1 MTDQLLHHWWDAPTL
16 GEFPSLPPD
25 QIPAGGARAL
35 RNFLV
40 HQPHK
45 ITPRGNIGIP
55 GAAVGSVV
63 NAAGAPLAGT
73 VAFQD
78 YCTCSFRA
86 VASGPLV
93 DHWRVPI
100 NRPTSAGQ
108 LVQPYLAGDGLR
120 PADILSGSAGTPA
133 GVSDADRVPSERNA
147 LLNGFVYS
155 PSIGGTS
162 VSIPGGVAQQNL
174 VVRYSSLSIGNR
186 FQNGPVFVQD
196 VAAHYNRLFVVAGRD
211 PGVGSGYNPS
221 ALYWCVE
228 GGLDG
233 SDLLADWKDPVSGLI
248 NKIEVGSSLNGDFC
262 CALGRVNGHLVIF
275 KRNSVWI
282 LYGTS
287 SEDFTLRQLRSTSGC
302 VEPRSVVTA
311 DDGVYFASQY
321 GYEKFDGRSFS
332 LVSGPVSDT
341 WLEFSNRGPGASTT
355 NHSYIRC
362 EALPNGYIFVAF
374 GTDPFAAFAADGA
387 ERNWLY
393 HMESGAWTQVAT
405 AHAGLGLSAAG
416 AVNRALMLPNSVSL
430 WGASKWARADKLTYG
445 PDTTNGLRDAD
456 GSTNYAVALSWTT
469 GVADLGRQWEAARFN
484 RGTADYRHTW
494 VDATP
499 TNGGAMGTAA
509 LYDDTGTIIATP
521 GTLPGYRPA
530 TAPLRVR
537 PTFDANHEAPQG
549 GVEMVVASNIGSS
562 SSARTGE
569 FAIYGAGVEYQA
581 GRGRRKA

>member
-1 MTDQLLHHWWDAPTL
+1 MPLQRHWWSPPTL

-25 QIPAGGARAL
+25 AIPEGGARAL
-35 RNFLV
+35 KNFLV

-45 ITPRGNIGIP
+45 ITPRGNIGSP
-55 GAAVGSVV
+55 GVAAGSVV

-86 VASGPLV
+86 VAAGPLV

-100 NRPTSAGQ
+100 NRPTMAGQ
-108 LVQPYLAGDGLR
+108 LVQPYLASDGLI
-120 PADILSGSAGTPA
+120 PADIVAGAAGAVA
-133 GVSDADRVPSERNA
+133 GVTDADRVPSERNT

-155 PSIGGTS
+155 PSIGGASTA
-162 VSIPGGVAQQNL
+162 IPGGVAQLNL
-174 VVRYSSLSIGNR
+174 VVRYSQLFIGNR
-186 FQNGPVFVQD
+186 FQNGPAFVQD

-211 PGVGSGYNPS
+211 PGAGSGYDPS
-221 ALYWCVE
+221 ALYWSVE

-233 SDLLADWKDPVSGLI
+233 TDLLVDWQDPVSGLV
-248 NKIEVGSSLNGDFC
+248 NKIAVGSSLNGDFC
-262 CALGRVNGHLVIF
+262 VALGRVNGHLVIF
-275 KRNSVWI
+275 KRQSVWI

-287 SEDFTLRQLRSTSGC
+287 AEDFTLRQLRSNTGC

-311 DDGVYFASQY
+311 DDGVYFASQL
-321 GYEKFDGRSFS
+321 GYEKFDGRAFS

-341 WLEFSNRGPGASTT
+341 WLEFSNRGPAASST

-374 GTDPFAAFAADGA
+374 GTDPFAAFAVDGA

-393 HMESGAWTQVAT
+393 HMESGAWVQVAT
-405 AHAGLGLSAAG
+405 AHGGLGLSAAG
-416 AVNRALMLPNSVSL
+416 AVNRALRLPNSVSL
-430 WGASKWARADKLTYG
+430 WGASKWARADGLTYG
-445 PDTTNGLRDAD
+445 PDTANGLRDANS
-456 GSTNYAVALSWTT
+456 STNYSVALSWTT
-469 GVADLGRQWEAARFN
+469 GIADLGARWEAARFT
-484 RGTADYRHTW
+484 RATVDYRHKW

-499 TNGGAMGTAA
+499 ANGAAMGTLA
-509 LYDDTGTIIATP
+509 LLDDAGASIATL
-521 GTLPGYRPA
+521 GTSLPGYQPSL
-530 TAPLRVR
+530 APLRVR
-537 PTFDANHEAPQG
+537 PTVDANYEVPQG

-569 FAIYGAGVEYQA
+569 LAVYGAGIEYES
-581 GRGRRKA
+581 GRGRRKSL